1 MICFRLIDLK
11 DPAEPL
17 ADAVRTLA
25 NEGATQDTYAVDP
38 VSFRHVPNAPFAYW
52 VSDTIR
58 KLFTTLPPFENEERT
73 AKVGLQT
80 SDDFRFV
87 RCSWETPI
95 TPEELTQRN
104 WYHFAKGGSYSPF
117 YADIHLK
124 VNWGNGSKQMWSI
137 INPTI
142 NLPKSNIWMLGETI
156 KKCFFK
162 PGLTWPSRT
171 TQFGLRILPKNCV
184 FGHKGPTIF
193 LDNNNPEMLLS
204 LLPVML
210 SSTAD
215 QLISLS
221 LNAADKT
228 ARSFEVGVIKRMA
241 IPEKKDDRLPKLASD
256 AWSQKRRPDTA
267 NATSHAFVAPALAPQ
282 KTYLS

>member
-1 MICFRLIDLK
+1 MICFRLLDAK
-11 DPAEPL
+11 DPAQPL
-17 ADAVRTLA
+17 ADAVHALA
-25 NEGATQDTYAVDP
+25 RGAATQDTYAVDP

-58 KLFTTLPPFENEERT
+58 KLFTTLPPFEKEERT

-124 VNWGNGSKQMWSI
+124 VNWADQGNEMETFSGSVIRNSDYY
-137 INPTI
+137 
-142 NLPKSNIWMLGETI
+142 
-156 KKCFFK
+156 FR